1 MSKFHDESK
10 CFRRVTFFYLFS
22 LSRTLLV
29 LVYSLSSHRGTLRGN
44 FEVKI
49 FPSHT
54 ETTLVLSRATYL
66 PSYLSAFPNVQ
77 PILRRYLDEG
87 KDRERATYTRCML
100 SVCTESVPFS
110 IYGDSMGSALY
121 LRLPQGA
128 SITAC
133 DRDQRLSSFVTCQIG
148 KHSYRE
154 PAWKV
159 SFSSSQRRHSI
170 FHPLQVSAYHPENST
185 DSTSDT

>member
-1 MSKFHDESK
+1 
-10 CFRRVTFFYLFS
+10 
-22 LSRTLLV
+22 
-29 LVYSLSSHRGTLRGN
+29 
-44 FEVKI
+44 
-49 FPSHT
+49 
-54 ETTLVLSRATYL
+54 
-66 PSYLSAFPNVQ
+66 
-77 PILRRYLDEG
+77 
-87 KDRERATYTRCML
+87 ML

-170 FHPLQVSAYHPENST
+170 FHPLQDLSLRITQKIPPISRATPEIHFTSSTLKIVMNFYILKEIVFQQKKFVRYVSFRNCERGEILCDISQSVYTRRRIITFCFILDDLSYSRTFQNGRNHANRFE
-185 DSTSDT
+185 DERGEEVRKQ